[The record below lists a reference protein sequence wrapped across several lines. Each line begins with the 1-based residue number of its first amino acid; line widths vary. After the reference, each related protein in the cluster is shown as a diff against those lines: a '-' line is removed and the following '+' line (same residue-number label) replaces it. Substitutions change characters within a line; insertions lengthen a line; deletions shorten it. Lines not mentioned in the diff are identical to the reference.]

1 MTDEILTRAESET
14 RTLGNTKEKSE
25 RKKRKPWTGNDWVL
39 VGMASL
45 SVVFLAVFAY
55 APLYGLVLAFKD
67 WDGWL
72 NISQAISVAEWCGL
86 DNFIAFFEDPD
97 FWNIILNTLG
107 LNLLQLL
114 INFPLPILFAVFTA
128 ELLSDHYKKFV
139 QTVTFF
145 PHFISWAVYG
155 GIFLSLFAL
164 DTGLPTLLQQW
175 GLTEYKADILGD
187 PDYFWWI
194 IIGTSLLKGMGW
206 GSVIYVAAIAA
217 IPQELYEAAK
227 MDGANRFHKIVYIT
241 IPSIAPTITLF
252 FILSVS
258 GLLNNGIEH
267 LLVFQNTSNIERSE
281 VLDTYIYKYGI
292 PDFRYSYATAIG
304 LIKSIVAFF
313 LLVSGNWICKKIS
326 GKGIY

>member
-14 RTLGNTKEKSE
+14 QTFGNAEEKSE

-45 SVVFLAVFAY
+45 SVIFLAVFAY

-67 WDGWL
+67 GDGWL
-72 NISQAISVAEWCGL
+72 NISQAISVADWCGL
-86 DNFIAFFEDPD
+86 DNFVAFFEDPD

-164 DTGLPTLLQQW
+164 DTGLPALLQQW
-175 GLTEYKADILGD
+175 GLTEYKVDILGEAGDRFPRLGYGRTVAVSAYLSD
-187 PDYFWWI
+187 PRDRIYH
-194 IIGTSLLKGMGW
+194 SL
-206 GSVIYVAAIAA
+206 
-217 IPQELYEAAK
+217 
-227 MDGANRFHKIVYIT
+227 R
-241 IPSIAPTITLF
+241 
-252 FILSVS
+252 
-258 GLLNNGIEH
+258 
-267 LLVFQNTSNIERSE
+267 
-281 VLDTYIYKYGI
+281 
-292 PDFRYSYATAIG
+292 
-304 LIKSIVAFF
+304 
-313 LLVSGNWICKKIS
+313 
-326 GKGIY
+326 